1 MSSNPAQPPP
11 PSAAREPRRSERH
24 DELRRESRSNPTRV
38 DFLETVVSV
47 YELLEPWER
56 RAAAIRIGRGPK
68 LSYRK
73 AFCRIEHYFAAGPQ
87 RIFHGG
93 VRVHAHGPN
102 FAVRFFDRVVTAGDA
117 GTGDPRE
124 AFLYLKREALLR
136 HWNGRFLVAQ
146 LTEASKPGTMRTA
159 TSTAGCCSIPR
170 RATESSSKWT
180 LSNISRS
187 LSENGR
193 RLRCQTRATRHS
205 PRVWRSPNVRVRP
218 HAAQHRPGTVRVP
231 GVLALKSTGDF
242 GPGLARVLTGSRLPA
257 RAQVPHNQDR
267 RPVRQFEQKCG
278 HTYE

>member
-146 LTEASKPGTMRTA
+146 LTEASKPGHYA
-159 TSTAGCCSIPR
+159 HCYFY
-170 RATESSSKWT
+170 
-180 LSNISRS
+180 
-187 LSENGR
+187 GR
-193 RLRCQTRATRHS
+193 LLQHPKARD
-205 PRVWRSPNVRVRP
+205 RVVVEVDALE
-218 HAAQHRPGTVRVP
+218 HLAFTVRKRAP
-231 GVLALKSTGDF
+231 AS
-242 GPGLARVLTGSRLPA
+242 LPDTRDKA
-257 RAQVPHNQDR
+257 
-267 RPVRQFEQKCG
+267 
-278 HTYE
+278 